1 MENSSKQSEMS
12 HNLVRWKLRESSAVW
27 RSIHTGWNG
36 QCYTSRVVTGP
47 ECTDADCRWAREGG
61 SVLGLQKCVFFNVT
75 PNPFVQS
82 YHTESALWS
91 YREQQ
96 WGISRTFSVIAWLDS
111 ELRVLPP
118 PARAHTQTHGLTR
131 AHTHIWGEGM
141 GTVGNLTGTVQFV
154 VLKLIFKPN
163 FLWGLNVARLLC
175 CLHDLKRRSRF
186 VLHQLRKIL
195 VAFVS

>member
-1 MENSSKQSEMS
+1 MS

-82 YHTESALWS
+82 YNTESALWS

-96 WGISRTFSVIAWLDS
+96 WGISRTFSVIRGWIQSWEFSL
-111 ELRVLPP
+111 LQH
-118 PARAHTQTHGLTR
+118 ARTHTNTRTRTHTYVGRRDGDRKEFNYSGSLT
-131 AHTHIWGEGM
+131 
-141 GTVGNLTGTVQFV
+141 
-154 VLKLIFKPN
+154 
-163 FLWGLNVARLLC
+163 FLSVAY
-175 CLHDLKRRSRF
+175 F
-186 VLHQLRKIL
+186 
-195 VAFVS
+195 